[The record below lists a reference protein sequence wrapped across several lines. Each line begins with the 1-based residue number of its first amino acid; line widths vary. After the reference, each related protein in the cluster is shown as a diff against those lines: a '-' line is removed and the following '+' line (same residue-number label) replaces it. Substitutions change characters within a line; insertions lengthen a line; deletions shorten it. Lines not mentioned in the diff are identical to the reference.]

1 VSTILSKVIVEM
13 ALVWRMKKD
22 SQFTLRIPTELRED
36 LQEIADTEGRSLA
49 QVCDAFLRAGS
60 EGYKKQGFKYLQK
73 FLTKKG

>member
-1 VSTILSKVIVEM
+1 
-13 ALVWRMKKD
+13 MKKD
-22 SQFTLRIPTELRED
+22 SQFTLRLPTELRED

-60 EGYKKQGFKYLQK
+60 EVYKKQGFKYLQK